1 MTAIDKTAG
10 RLLEI
15 NLKKHPSR
23 SEAARIFWRQSRR
36 ISFRIIS
43 RTFGMAAPETLFQGN
58 IFHQRVSLAVQL
70 APKQGLIVLE
80 QRKLEKVLQ
89 KCAAISPN
97 KDVRYSRKGPKT
109 PLDGL

>member
-1 MTAIDKTAG
+1 MTAIDKTGG

-23 SEAARIFWRQSRR
+23 SEDARIFWRQSRR

-58 IFHQRVSLAVQL
+58 IFHQRVSLAVQF

-89 KCAAISPN
+89 KCATISPN
-97 KDVRYSRKGPKT
+97 KDVRYSRKGTKNT
-109 PLDGL
+109 T